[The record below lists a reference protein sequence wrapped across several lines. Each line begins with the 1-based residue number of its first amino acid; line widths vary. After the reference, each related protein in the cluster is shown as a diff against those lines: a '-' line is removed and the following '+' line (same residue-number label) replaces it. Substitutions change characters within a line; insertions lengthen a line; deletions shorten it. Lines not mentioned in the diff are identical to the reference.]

1 MSKRK
6 LTPWFVNGE
15 KPVRSGVYVVRSSGF
30 RGFAYWS
37 QADGW
42 GAGADTP
49 SEAYEDRHSGGMSDF
64 FHTHGRSWRG
74 LTNPSKAKP

>member
-1 MSKRK
+1 MIDQE

-15 KPVRSGVYVVRSSGF
+15 KPVCNGVYAVRSGGF

-37 QADGW
+37 KADGW

-49 SEAYEDRHSGGMSDF
+49 SEAYEDQHSGGIAGF
-64 FHTHGRSWRG
+64 FHTDGRAWRG
-74 LTNPSKAKP
+74 LAHPPKAKP